1 MRSLWSTKYT
11 ASEKNLSQNNAALNA
26 SLLCGNDYTQIYGA
40 YMSTSLLS
48 NVFANTVATAVSRVP
63 LPTIWTA
70 GSIQQRILIMGVIL
84 AVLSNVLFGVLYAYS
99 SFLAPLSG
107 TQVFIWRML
116 AMWAVL
122 IGYLWVSGSFGLHI
136 NKLKAL
142 RTVKQWAWLLL
153 PTPIFLSQLWLFVWA
168 PVNGQG
174 VQTAMGYFLFPLM
187 MVIFGCILF
196 GEKLSRLQW
205 LAVALAVLGVGSE
218 IVRTQSVSW
227 ATLWVCGTYP
237 IYYILRR
244 MQGIGAITG
253 LLVDLTIFAPFA
265 LAYLFLFEPSSL
277 TLVTG
282 SGFFIAMLA
291 GLGLLSVLAM
301 KTNIDAS
308 QMLPVNVYGMMSY
321 LEPALLFILAITI
334 LGNPFE
340 SAIIYSYG
348 LIWLGIACLIVHGVR
363 QFRQAHRNIQLK
375 KMAEAV

>member
-1 MRSLWSTKYT
+1 MSNSTL
-11 ASEKNLSQNNAALNA
+11 A
-26 SLLCGNDYTQIYGA
+26 
-40 YMSTSLLS
+40 
-48 NVFANTVATAVSRVP
+48 NVFNATTMSRLP
-63 LPTIWTA
+63 LPAIWTT
-70 GSIQQRILIMGVIL
+70 GSAQQRTLILGVVL

-122 IGYLWVSGSFGLHI
+122 IGYLLINGGLGQHVD
-136 NKLKAL
+136 KLKAL

-153 PTPIFLSQLWLFVWA
+153 PTPIFLSQFWLFMWA

-187 MVIFGCILF
+187 MVVFGCVFF

-205 LAVALAVLGVGSE
+205 LAVAFAALGVGSE

-244 MQGIGAITG
+244 LQGIGAVTG
-253 LLVDLTIFAPFA
+253 LLVDLTVFAPFA
-265 LAYLFLFEPSSL
+265 VAYLFLFAPSSVMV
-277 TLVTG
+277 VTG
-282 SGFFIAMLA
+282 SGFFIVMLI
-291 GLGLLSVLAM
+291 GLGVLSVLAM
-301 KTNIDAS
+301 KTNVDAS

-321 LEPALLFILAITI
+321 LEPALLFILAITV

-340 SAIIYSYG
+340 SAMVYSYG
-348 LIWLGIACLIVHGVR
+348 LIWLGIACLIAHGVR
-363 QFRQAHRNIQLK
+363 QLRGAHKGMHMRKIVK
-375 KMAEAV
+375 TV